1 MRIDGSSAHS
11 INFIEQKKSNISIL
25 KENST
30 PQRTDTYVG
39 KSMSSIALLESNE
52 SVAMLQVAH
61 ESITKLQTKSSELQ
75 KLNEKFTFFQ
85 SQESELNEK
94 FEEITGKMLDIVDNT
109 MFKDRGV
116 FYTQHT
122 FDIGDSEFTLSM
134 TNENSIEDFVLGS
147 SEEIDGY
154 SNGLQSIKQSITQ
167 IKNYIEIANFN
178 QIAFL
183 HVESPLVHVDS
194 SLFTKETQKP
204 FINVEN
210 LNQAHDVSLLKDK
223 VSFLLD

>member
-11 INFIEQKKSNISIL
+11 INFIEQKKSNTSTL
-25 KENST
+25 QENSV
-30 PQRTDTYVG
+30 PQRTDSYVR
-39 KSMSSIALLESNE
+39 KSMSSIDLLESNE

-61 ESITKLQTKSSELQ
+61 ESIAKLQLNSSEL
-75 KLNEKFTFFQ
+75 KNLNEKFIFFQ

-116 FYTQHT
+116 FYAQHT
-122 FDIGDSEFTLSM
+122 FGIGGSEFTLSM
-134 TNENSIEDFVLGS
+134 TNENSIEDFTLGS

-154 SNGLQSIKQSITQ
+154 SNGLQSIKQSITE
-167 IKNYIEIANFN
+167 IKNHIEIANFN
-178 QIAFL
+178 QMATL
-183 HVESPLVHVDS
+183 HIESPLAHVDS

-204 FINVEN
+204 SINVEN
-210 LNQAHDVSLLKDK
+210 LNQAHDANLLKDK